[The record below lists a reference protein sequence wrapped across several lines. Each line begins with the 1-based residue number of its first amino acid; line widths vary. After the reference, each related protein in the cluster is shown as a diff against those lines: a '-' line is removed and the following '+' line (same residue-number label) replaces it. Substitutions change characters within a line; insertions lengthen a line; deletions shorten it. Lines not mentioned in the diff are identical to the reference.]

1 VICPFCQ
8 ANDDKVIDS
17 RASEQGKVI
26 RRRRQCLKCERRF
39 TTYERVEEFARLTVI
54 KRDGSHVPFSRDSVA
69 KGIAL
74 ACGKRPIPE
83 DAKQRIVDE
92 IEEECGREYDREVPT
107 RAIGLMVCLKLKDLD
122 EVAYLRFATEYYRF
136 ADLAEIQKELDSLRA
151 RVKDTKDQT
160 LLFPST

>member
-136 ADLAEIQKELDSLRA
+136 ADLAEIQKELDALRV
-151 RVKDTKDQT
+151 RVKYSKDQAM
-160 LLFPST
+160 LF